1 MDFLSIESGAGR
13 TSTKP
18 SICTFA
24 KSCEDYVVGTG
35 CDIQES
41 YEAKPCYKELLNQKI
56 TKNTQWLFKN
66 QFEFPTRN
74 PLDNT
79 PMSPEQMDRLAEIT
93 NALCNGG
100 IF

>member
-1 MDFLSIESGAGR
+1 
-13 TSTKP
+13 
-18 SICTFA
+18 
-24 KSCEDYVVGTG
+24 
-35 CDIQES
+35 
-41 YEAKPCYKELLNQKI
+41 LLNQKI